1 MVKKFAKPGPQK
13 EGVDLFTLLNL
24 NKDTIFQTLPGDI
37 VILSI
42 PLSSKKEINKNQMTE
57 MK

>member
-13 EGVDLFTLLNL
+13 EGVDLFKLLNF
-24 NKDTIFQTLPGDI
+24 NKDTIFQALPGDI
-37 VILSI
+37 LILSI
-42 PLSSKKEINKNQMTE
+42 HLSSKKEINKKQMIE